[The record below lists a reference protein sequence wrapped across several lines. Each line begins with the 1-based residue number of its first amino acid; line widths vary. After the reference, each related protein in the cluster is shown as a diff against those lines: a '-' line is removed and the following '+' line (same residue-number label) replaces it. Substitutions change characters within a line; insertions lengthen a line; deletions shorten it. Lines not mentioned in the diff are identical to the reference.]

1 MNDEVTLFFNSRK
14 NSPPPSRDDAD
25 LRELSSQNEFNDDKD
40 HEYQGLLRA
49 PGDEAAQYTS
59 LQPERPHT
67 STYEQIGEL
76 MPLRRGS
83 NDGEYTARCE
93 QTDELIKPS
102 VPVQVS
108 DDPSVCGSRRS
119 INTAHLHN
127 IGDIDEDGGNYSE
140 DELERITS
148 FNYGVEAQSTD
159 LDTDLNHTNNN
170 SSSSPYAEIG
180 SQESGEFP
188 RPTTSIAFVDVV

>member
-1 MNDEVTLFFNSRK
+1 MS
-14 NSPPPSRDDAD
+14 A
-25 LRELSSQNEFNDDKD
+25 QNEFNDDKD
-40 HEYQGLLRA
+40 HAYQGLLRA
-49 PGDEAAQYTS
+49 PRDEAAQYTS

-83 NDGEYTARCE
+83 NDGQYTARCE

-108 DDPSVCGSRRS
+108 DDASVCGSRRS
-119 INTAHLHN
+119 INIAHLDN
-127 IGDIDEDGGNYSE
+127 TADVDEDGGHYSE
-140 DELERITS
+140 EELERITS
-148 FNYGVEAQSTD
+148 FNHGVETQSTG
-159 LDTDLNHTNNN
+159 LDTDHNHNNN
-170 SSSSPYAEIG
+170 SSTSPYPEVG

-188 RPTTSIAFVDVV
+188 RPTTTIAFVDVV

>member
-1 MNDEVTLFFNSRK
+1 MS
-14 NSPPPSRDDAD
+14 A
-25 LRELSSQNEFNDDKD
+25 QNEFNDDKD
-40 HEYQGLLRA
+40 HAYQGLLRA
-49 PGDEAAQYTS
+49 PRDEAAQYTS

-83 NDGEYTARCE
+83 NDGQYTARCE

-108 DDPSVCGSRRS
+108 DDASVCGSRRS
-119 INTAHLHN
+119 INIAHLDN
-127 IGDIDEDGGNYSE
+127 TADVDEDGGHYSE
-140 DELERITS
+140 EELERITS
-148 FNYGVEAQSTD
+148 FNHGVETQSTD
-159 LDTDLNHTNNN
+159 LDTDFNHNNN
-170 SSSSPYAEIG
+170 SSTSPYSEIC
-180 SQESGEFP
+180 SQEFGEFP